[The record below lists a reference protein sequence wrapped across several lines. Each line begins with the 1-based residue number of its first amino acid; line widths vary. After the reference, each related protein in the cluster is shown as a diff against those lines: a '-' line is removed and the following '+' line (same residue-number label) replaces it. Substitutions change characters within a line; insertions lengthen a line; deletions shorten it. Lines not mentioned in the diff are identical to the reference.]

1 MREKPSS
8 KIEKSLSLELFE
20 DLCDMGSESQD
31 VVSVENIQVIETQD
45 IRSFKGSLKVSEKGF
60 GFVNGEFFVPPGL
73 VEGVQRDAE
82 VSGTAVMSFDK
93 VKNKYGWKAITLFKD
108 VSSPSSGELGPL
120 QGQP

>member
-1 MREKPSS
+1 M
-8 KIEKSLSLELFE
+8 
-20 DLCDMGSESQD
+20 
-31 VVSVENIQVIETQD
+31 
-45 IRSFKGSLKVSEKGF
+45 KVSEKGF

-82 VSGTAVMSFDK
+82 VAGTAVMSFDK
-93 VKNKYGWKAITLFKD
+93 IKNKYGWKAITLFKD